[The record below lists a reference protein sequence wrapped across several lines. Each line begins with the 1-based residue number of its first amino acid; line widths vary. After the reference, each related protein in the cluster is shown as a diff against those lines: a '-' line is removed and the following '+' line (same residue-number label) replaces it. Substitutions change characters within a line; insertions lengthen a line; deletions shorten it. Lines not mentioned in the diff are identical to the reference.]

1 MCYSTDIERLRLVA
15 ELHGVCRVCRECVV
29 IAHFECTRYRPCCVY
44 VLAFLEARCVAC
56 VVIFQVTIYVH
67 VKNAFFVFYFLLLNL

>member
-1 MCYSTDIERLRLVA
+1 MCYSTYIERLRLVA

-29 IAHFECTRYRPCCVY
+29 IAHFECTRYRPRPVY
-44 VLAFLEARCVAC
+44 ILAFSQARCVAC

-67 VKNAFFVFYFLLLNL
+67 VKTAFSCFKFLLLNL